1 MKCPRC
7 GGIVMGSARTCLIHG
22 DQLDVGGKPVLLET
36 VKDQR
41 RVNSARIRRA
51 APK

>member
-7 GGIVMGSARTCLIHG
+7 NNVLIGTARTCLIHG
-22 DQLDVGGKPVLLET
+22 DQLDVGGRAPAVES

-41 RVNSARIRRA
+41 RVPHRLA
-51 APK
+51 